1 MHRSVCIPNIVYSV
15 GVISENFKSKSPS
28 VDSEE
33 KARPELLTVNMIV
46 FISSATVGIS
56 LHMHACTSTVHSH
69 AIFQFMQQK
78 QRTADPH
85 TTIHIIII
93 TMSRYTNH

>member
-1 MHRSVCIPNIVYSV
+1 MRFLRV
-15 GVISENFKSKSPS
+15 KSQS

-33 KARPELLTVNMIV
+33 KARSELLTVNMIV
-46 FISSATVGIS
+46 FTVSATVGIS
-56 LHMHACTSTVHSH
+56 LHMHVHASTSTAHSH

-85 TTIHIIII
+85 TTNHIIII